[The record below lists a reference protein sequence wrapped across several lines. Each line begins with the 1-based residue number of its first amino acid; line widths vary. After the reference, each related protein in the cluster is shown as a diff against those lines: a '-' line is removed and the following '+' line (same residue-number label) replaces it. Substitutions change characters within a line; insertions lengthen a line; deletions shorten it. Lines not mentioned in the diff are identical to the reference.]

1 MFLNIEGQTINLDNV
16 EVARLGMDV
25 CICELSNGSRINM
38 RIGKQ
43 ELIEKAGAKLFVAG
57 DRGLFLDH
65 ITHASTSETMAF
77 VYFSSGR
84 RETIRGSENVANFIA
99 VTSDHLLGEA
109 EKASGEIE
117 ARPAYEDIPV
127 ITTEVSEQEDLILV
141 ETTAPKR
148 RRK

>member
-1 MFLNIEGQTINLDNV
+1 MFLNIEGQTINLENV

-43 ELIEKAGAKLFVAG
+43 DLIEKAGAKLFVAG

-84 RETIRGSENVANFIA
+84 RETIRGIEIIGVAGGSCGQA
-99 VTSDHLLGEA
+99 VPGCRLYVLPG
-109 EKASGEIE
+109 
-117 ARPAYEDIPV
+117 
-127 ITTEVSEQEDLILV
+127 TT
-141 ETTAPKR
+141 
-148 RRK
+148 